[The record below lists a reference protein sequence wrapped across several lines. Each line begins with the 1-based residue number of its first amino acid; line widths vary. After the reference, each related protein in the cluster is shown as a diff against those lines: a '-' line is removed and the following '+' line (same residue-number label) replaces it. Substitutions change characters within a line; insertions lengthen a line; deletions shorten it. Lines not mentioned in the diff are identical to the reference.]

1 MKPITILATI
11 IFALISIGHLL
22 RLIFQ
27 VQVVAAGLVIPM
39 WLSIFGCLFAAM
51 IAILMWRENRRPS
64 MPRE

>member
-1 MKPITILATI
+1 MKPVTTLATI

-39 WLSIFGCLFAAM
+39 WVSIFGCLVPAT
-51 IAILMWRENRRPS
+51 IAVLMWRENRRA
-64 MPRE
+64 